1 MKIDIITIFPD
12 MVKDVLRTG
21 VQYRAQKSGLLQI
34 RVHNLR
40 DSAEDKHRTVDD
52 YPYGGGPG
60 MILKPAPIFNAVRA
74 ITGSNCCH
82 ELTSAEQQRADVPP
96 QSPRIIY
103 LTPQGQALT
112 QALAEQL
119 SLEPHLVLICGRY
132 KGIDERIRQN
142 LVTDEIS
149 IGDYVLNG
157 GELPA
162 LVLIEVVIRL
172 IPGAIGDYESAQ
184 DDSFS
189 GDLLDCPHYTR
200 PAEYEGMKVPET
212 LLSGHHENLRKW
224 RRQQSLKRT
233 FELRPDLLDTAYLS
247 DEDLE
252 FIESLKSCET

>member
-1 MKIDIITIFPD
+1 MKIDIITIFPQ
-12 MVKDVLRTG
+12 MVEEVLKVG
-21 VQYRAQKSGLLQI
+21 VQNRAQESGLLQV

-40 DSAEDKHRTVDD
+40 DFTEDKHRTVDD
-52 YPYGGGPG
+52 YPYGGGSG
-60 MILKPAPIFNAVRA
+60 MLLKPAPIFSAVKA
-74 ITGSNCCH
+74 ITTIDCYSESVSPEQTGS
-82 ELTSAEQQRADVPP
+82 
-96 QSPRIIY
+96 RIIY
-103 LTPQGQALT
+103 LTPQGRTLT
-112 QALAEQL
+112 QKLAEQL
-119 SLEPHLVLICGRY
+119 SLESHLILICGRY
-132 KGIDERIRQN
+132 KGIDERVRQK

-149 IGDYVLNG
+149 IGDYVLSG

-162 LVLIEVVIRL
+162 LVLIDAIVRL

-200 PAEYEGMKVPET
+200 PAEYEGMKVPEV
-212 LLSGHHENLRKW
+212 LLSGHHENISRW

-252 FIESLKSCET
+252 FIESLKSCVKRET